1 MNGMHEPYKYWK
13 NFLIQ
18 KKKVKD
24 KNGKLSCTV
33 ALFIKLTGIGPV

>member
-1 MNGMHEPYKYWK
+1 MHEPYKYWK

-18 KKKVKD
+18 KKVKY